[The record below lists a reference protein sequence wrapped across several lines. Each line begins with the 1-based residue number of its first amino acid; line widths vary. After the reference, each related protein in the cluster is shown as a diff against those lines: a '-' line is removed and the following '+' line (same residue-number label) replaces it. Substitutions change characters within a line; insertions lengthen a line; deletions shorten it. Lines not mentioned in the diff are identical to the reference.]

1 MSHVLMIIKTLE
13 ILTFLTI
20 LPVSQ
25 LAWSFSIAEPKASSV
40 HDAGQPITVAMD
52 LGDLPGVTQVKYFW
66 YREGEDMLQELVENK
81 LALISTVKHHPPFGG
96 TVLVPQDAIGT
107 YRLLAVAEQGG
118 RQVQMALEAIFDE
131 VMIQIKPNAQL
142 LKIYFQTNK
151 PLRFGRAGSARVY
164 DQLDSL
170 GTTYEVPVVGEFS
183 DGVVRGLRSHTTGTA
198 YSSADEA
205 VISVNQDGVLRLM
218 GNGATVLTVKNGEHM
233 ETLDIIVDVN
243 DEPNEAPVA
252 NAGNT
257 QFVSTGERVILNGLG
272 SYDPDGG
279 SLQYHWS
286 QVRGSKIPLL
296 DPYSGKAKFLA
307 PLVVE
312 ERTFRFKLRVTDI
325 KLADSLPAFVDVVV
339 SP

>member
-1 MSHVLMIIKTLE
+1 MSHLFMMIKTLE
-13 ILTFLTI
+13 ILTLLAI

-25 LAWSFSIAEPKASSV
+25 VAWPFSIAEPKALSV
-40 HDAGQPITVAMD
+40 HEAGQPITVAMD

-66 YREGEDMLQELVENK
+66 YREDEDMLKELLEDR
-81 LALISTVKHHPPFGG
+81 LALVSTAKHHPPFGG
-96 TVLVPQDAIGT
+96 KVLVPQDAIGT

-131 VMIQIKPNAQL
+131 VMIQIQPHAQL
-142 LKIYFQTNK
+142 LNIHFQTDK

-170 GTTYEVPVVGEFS
+170 GTIYELPVVGEFS
-183 DGVVRGLRSHTTGTA
+183 DGVVRRLRLHTTGTT
-198 YSSADEA
+198 YVSADEA
-205 VISVNQDGVLRLM
+205 VVSVNQDGVLRLM
-218 GNGATVLTVKNGEHM
+218 GNGTTVLTVKNGKHVA
-233 ETLDIIVDVN
+233 TLDIIVDVN

-252 NAGNT
+252 DTGKT
-257 QFVSTGERVILNGLG
+257 QFVSTDDRVILNGLN

-312 ERTFRFKLRVTDI
+312 ERTFRFKLRVTDN

-339 SP
+339 RP